1 MNLSCDKFLLCSCL
15 VLSMIDLGVLFGLH
29 LCLSFEFAVSRG
41 NSIYADFEMNMETGE
56 TGNL

>member
-1 MNLSCDKFLLCSCL
+1 MNFNSDRFLLCSCL
-15 VLSMIDLGVLFGLH
+15 VLSMTDFGVLFDLH

-41 NSIYADFEMNMETGE
+41 NSIYAGLGMRMETGE